1 MHRGIQV
8 SCEGACSALTRQ
20 AHSCFASN
28 LPMRCVQAES
38 APHRLQGLPIP
49 SNNQG
54 LHAAGRRFLERYL
67 LGRRQLL
74 HLRQKSQDAL
84 LLAAQICLCAEPE
97 YPPACLTAPG
107 CTVLH
112 VQAMAPAVYPSTA
125 LDSMTKTSQPSIPAL
140 GCSAWC
146 AAAHTRRLVPAG
158 TQVSCLPCSLGAA
171 HPAVTCVAA
180 LSSFSG
186 RTAVPAAVQANS
198 GPNTNGCQFFITVG
212 AADWLGEELGSGLCQ
227 CASAPLCCGPATRHQ
242 CPFL

>member
-1 MHRGIQV
+1 
-8 SCEGACSALTRQ
+8 
-20 AHSCFASN
+20 
-28 LPMRCVQAES
+28 
-38 APHRLQGLPIP
+38 
-49 SNNQG
+49 
-54 LHAAGRRFLERYL
+54 
-67 LGRRQLL
+67 L

-84 LLAAQICLCAEPE
+84 LLAAHFCRCAELGC
-97 YPPACLTAPG
+97 PPACLTAPG
-107 CTVLH
+107 CTVPR

-158 TQVSCLPCSLGAA
+158 TQGSCLPCSLGAV
-171 HPAVTCVAA
+171 HPAVMCAAA

-212 AADWLGEELGSGLCQ
+212 AADWLGEEPESGPCH
-227 CASAPLCCGPATRHQ
+227 CAAVPLCCVPATRHQ
-242 CPFL
+242 RPFL